1 MIDAIAYHQE
11 MTMTN
16 RKVKAALKKL
26 TKCPFCWIRKICQGW
41 HPGHQP
47 SLQRKG
53 KNSSTLY
60 QLNSFIAKFGF
71 LQRSYIGYN
80 NISDH
85 KDGAFW
91 EASRIQDTSNQ
102 KIIAMRICNGPKI
115 YKSIGP
121 QKHVTTYPM
130 TILILENNSN
140 LACFTIVCINSII

>member
-16 RKVKAALKKL
+16 RKVKAALNNL

-47 SLQRKG
+47 SLHRQ
-53 KNSSTLY
+53 
-60 QLNSFIAKFGF
+60 
-71 LQRSYIGYN
+71 
-80 NISDH
+80 DH

-91 EASRIQDTSNQ
+91 EASRIQETTNQ
-102 KIIAMRICNGPKI
+102 KIIAMKICNGPKI

-121 QKHVTTYPM
+121 EKHVTTYPM
-130 TILILENNSN
+130 TILM
-140 LACFTIVCINSII
+140 